1 MSDWTIKE
9 CPDCK
14 ALYENC
20 STCDGIGHIEEVNT
34 TYDQNQPIG
43 DTPSDYPAIG
53 GEPIDARNGNDFFT
67 VKKLQEDNKTD
78 KEFKNVWQELDK
90 IVEESYIKEN
100 LKSISDKELLE
111 KRDYIYGTYRHRSY
125 LNDIENEIRKRGL
138 GNPDWH
144 KDDKAELVEKL
155 NKDGTG
161 VKVARRGVNPNK
173 TPHKVLQFM
182 YVSKSDCD
190 ICKQYD
196 GISFPLDS
204 PNRPVIPRLES
215 VSSRS
220 KRPYTH
226 PNCKCK
232 WIIPISDIGYQN
244 LIQAR
249 GGEAKSKEDY
259 KSALDKIINSVKKQ
273 NPNFDKLDEREQN
286 WLIMKQGIKMLKG
299 ESMELVDPI
308 PIASM
313 LKMTFD
319 SIQPVILSRLH
330 KDGNEVRDMIDSFVG
345 EALSEQEKRDI
356 IEEHNLDFTFE
367 NLIDIV
373 SESLIKKI
381 ANEGGVGSGKK
392 GHQKWMRGAYAG
404 EECPNCMIRT
414 EKKDGK
420 CAICGI

>member
-1 MSDWTIKE
+1 MSYIEDGLDEVRRMTPVTGVNVCIY
-9 CPDCK
+9 DD
-14 ALYENC
+14 YE
-20 STCDGIGHIEEVNT
+20 DIGEKLTLLEHF
-34 TYDQNQPIG
+34 
-43 DTPSDYPAIG
+43 DT
-53 GEPIDARNGNDFFT
+53 
-67 VKKLQEDNKTD
+67 
-78 KEFKNVWQELDK
+78 
-90 IVEESYIKEN
+90 VEEA
-100 LKSISDKELLE
+100 E
-111 KRDYIYGTYRHRSY
+111 KFMEEYDG
-125 LNDIENEIRKRGL
+125 D
-138 GNPDWH
+138 
-144 KDDKAELVEKL
+144 AELVMYEAETLEETNLSDKYASYSTQKNHNINTYIDMAIDDYKNKTNRTNDKYENTNYGKIEEKL

-161 VKVARRGVNPNK
+161 VARARRGVNPNK

-259 KSALDKIINSVKKQ
+259 KSTYNKILDVVKKE
-273 NPNFDKLDEREQN
+273 NPDFDKLSKSEKN
-286 WLIMKQGIKMLKG
+286 WLIIDQSVKMITSK
-299 ESMELVDPI
+299 EVYTTSI
-308 PIASM
+308 TNIN
-313 LKMTFD
+313 FD
-319 SIQPVILSRLH
+319 SIQPVILSDLH
-330 KDGNEVRDMIDSFVG
+330 KNGNEVRNMIDGFVG

-373 SESLIKKI
+373 SESLVKKI